1 MTTDAVPCIDLA
13 PSFEPAGRQA
23 VAEAIREACETIG
36 FFTIVGHGVPDAVI
50 SDLQSQARCFFAL
63 PSEEKRRVPHPESR
77 ISRGYFPP
85 KHRALSYSLGNAA
98 PPDLQEGFA
107 MGPVEP
113 APPYLAG
120 TPAAAFFYAP
130 NIWPDNLPGFR
141 SAFETYFRTLDN
153 LAAHILRLFAVA
165 LGLDFTFFDDKTS
178 QSTSVMRAVWYPPQP
193 EPPEPGQLRAG
204 EHSDYGTLTIL
215 KGDDV
220 PGGLQVKRRDGGWI
234 DVHPAPDAF
243 VCNIGD
249 LMMRWTNDRWVSNL
263 HRVANPPREFAE
275 IGRLSIPFFH
285 NPNADALIECIPAF
299 KGSAVKYP
307 SCVFGD
313 HYLGKHT
320 KAAHMTTEPVL
331 ETRSA

>member
-1 MTTDAVPCIDLA
+1 
-13 PSFEPAGRQA
+13 
-23 VAEAIREACETIG
+23 
-36 FFTIVGHGVPDAVI
+36 
-50 SDLQSQARCFFAL
+50 
-63 PSEEKRRVPHPESR
+63 
-77 ISRGYFPP
+77 
-85 KHRALSYSLGNAA
+85 
-98 PPDLQEGFA
+98 
-107 MGPVEP
+107 MGPVDP
-113 APPYLAG
+113 VPSHLSG

-130 NIWPDNLPGFR
+130 NIWPINQPGFR
-141 SAFETYFRTLDN
+141 AAFETYFRALDG

-165 LGLDFTFFDDKTS
+165 LGLDFTFFDDKTN

-220 PGGLQVKRRDGGWI
+220 PGGLQVKRRDGGWV
-234 DVHPAPDAF
+234 DVHPRPDAF

-249 LMMRWTNDRWVSNL
+249 LMMRWTNDRWISNL

-285 NPNADALIECIPAF
+285 NPNADAPIECIPAF

-307 SCVFGD
+307 PCSFGD

-320 KAAHMTTEPVL
+320 RAAHMTKQPAL
-331 ETRSA
+331 ETGSA